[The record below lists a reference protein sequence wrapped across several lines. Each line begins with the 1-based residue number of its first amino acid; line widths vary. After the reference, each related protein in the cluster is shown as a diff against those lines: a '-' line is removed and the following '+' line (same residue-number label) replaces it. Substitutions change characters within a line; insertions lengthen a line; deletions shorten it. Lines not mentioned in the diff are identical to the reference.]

1 VEDIQ
6 SDLNFDEL
14 ACLRLIRMQGHPSS
28 RLTAERLRA
37 RGLIVEDQGRMQ
49 LSREGRRAL
58 VRGSPA
64 LWTLVA

>member
-1 VEDIQ
+1 VNEIQ
-6 SDLNFDEL
+6 NDLTFDEL
-14 ACLRLIRMQGHPSS
+14 TCLRLIRMQGRPSS
-28 RLTAERLRA
+28 RLTAEGLRA

-49 LSREGRRAL
+49 LSREGRSAL